1 MGLYLLDVMGQG
13 FDPEYT
19 IADGGSGLR
28 AGQKAVMPE
37 VPCHGDLFHIQHQF
51 EQVANGLARRVQG
64 GETRLMKQAQQ
75 MSKTSLKDIVE
86 QRLVIQQFQSK
97 QREQAL
103 VFLTQDVKTD

>member
-1 MGLYLLDVMGQG
+1 
-13 FDPEYT
+13 
-19 IADGGSGLR
+19 
-28 AGQKAVMPE
+28 MPE
-37 VPCHGDLFHIQHQF
+37 VPCHGDVFHIQQQF

-64 GETRLMKQAQQ
+64 SETRLMKQVQQ

-103 VFLTQDVKTD
+103 VSLAQDVKTLLAGSLMMCWP